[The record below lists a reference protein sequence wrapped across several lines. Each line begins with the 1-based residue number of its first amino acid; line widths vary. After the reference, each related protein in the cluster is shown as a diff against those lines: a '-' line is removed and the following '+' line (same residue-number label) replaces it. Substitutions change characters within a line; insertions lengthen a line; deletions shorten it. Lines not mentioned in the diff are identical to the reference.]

1 MYLLNRPLEILV
13 LVGLNGAIG
22 AITLLNGLAT
32 GGLHLPSGISLG
44 PDPNSIINSVLS
56 IIGSFAMPVGAAF
69 FGSVVGLFLGKG
81 WGWTMSRAL
90 QVVGIVFGFGFLYVA
105 GGQSGIMGLYS
116 VGMIMSGISIGFLYT
131 PEVREFY
138 GKAPVVP
145 VRRQRRKKDLAEE
158 SEEPSAAEVE

>member
-1 MYLLNRPLEILV
+1 MLNRPVEILV

-44 PDPNSIINSVLS
+44 PDPNSIINSILS

-69 FGSVVGLFLGKG
+69 FGSVAGLFLGKG

-90 QVVGIVFGFGFLYVA
+90 AVVGIVFGFGFLYGA
-105 GGQSGIMGLYS
+105 GGQSSTMGLYTL
-116 VGMIMSGISIGFLYT
+116 GMIMSGISIGFLYS

-138 GKAPVVP
+138 GKVPTLPVK
-145 VRRQRRKKDLAEE
+145 RQRRRKKDVVEE